1 MRISDWSSD
10 VCSSDLPEP
19 IGIGRDLVLG
29 IDRGDR
35 ILKVADRRD
44 RRFEDQVGDAGGV
57 VLADRIAAI
66 DHDLDV
72 QAVALEQQIDRK
84 RGVQGKSV
92 AVRVDL
98 GGRRIIKKKQKEDNI
113 DGKYQI
119 KIKYKTIN

>member
-44 RRFEDQVGDAGGV
+44 RRFADQVGDAGGV
-57 VLADRIAAI
+57 VLADRMAAI

-72 QAVALEQQIDRK
+72 QAVALEPQIVACTDDQL
-84 RGVQGKSV
+84 RGIENGS
-92 AVRVDL
+92 ASW
-98 GGRRIIKKKQKEDNI
+98 GGRVGPIGYDVGVPGSLEKRKKEN
-113 DGKYQI
+113 
-119 KIKYKTIN
+119 T